1 MFSISKVLGLIDEVI
16 IARIDQKC
24 HKNCSEMYLDFLI
37 EHIIAKM
44 KQNLIEINDFQILPS

>member
-1 MFSISKVLGLIDEVI
+1 MFSISKVFGLIDEVI

-44 KQNLIEINDFQILPS
+44 KQNLIEINGFQI